1 MVRSHS
7 TLYDDAWFVLYN
19 ADVRMRS
26 EQFERLRWKSE
37 RDHATAGTAGGASDY
52 DPAKPW
58 GTVFAMA
65 VANEE
70 WWNENL
76 QRLAMLYLTRIK
88 SAPTAVEDGTAQPA
102 SSGSLVLE
110 DRRPE
115 AQERSTGKEAHT
127 ARIPGHHLSRT
138 WSSRLGLCSL
148 SGQAGRG
155 SRPVR
160 LTACHPG
167 TRGFIVGPCSRV
179 RLHHSPSDLHRR
191 SPPVAP
197 TPHTALWYQL
207 SPMVLLWL
215 LIAEGANGRRS

>member
-1 MVRSHS
+1 MGSQ
-7 TLYDDAWFVLYN
+7 A
-19 ADVRMRS
+19 
-26 EQFERLRWKSE
+26 
-37 RDHATAGTAGGASDY
+37 
-52 DPAKPW
+52 
-58 GTVFAMA
+58 
-65 VANEE
+65 
-70 WWNENL
+70 
-76 QRLAMLYLTRIK
+76 
-88 SAPTAVEDGTAQPA
+88 APTAAASSARATITFA

-148 SGQAGRG
+148 SGQVGRG
-155 SRPVR
+155 SPQVR

-179 RLHHSPSDLHRR
+179 RLHHSPRDLHRP

-197 TPHTALWYQL
+197 TPHTTLWYQP
-207 SPMVLLWL
+207 SAMVLLWL
-215 LIAEGANGRRS
+215 LIAEGANGRRSLLPTTQSRIKGHMPANYKSHKTSGPVVPGPKHPVRHLSSALESGAQISRRVPQRS